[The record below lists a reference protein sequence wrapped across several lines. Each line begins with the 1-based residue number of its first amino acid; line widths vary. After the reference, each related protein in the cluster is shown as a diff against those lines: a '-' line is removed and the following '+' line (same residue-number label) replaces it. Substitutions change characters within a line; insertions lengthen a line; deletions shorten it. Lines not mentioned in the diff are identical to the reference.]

1 MGLESSVLR
10 FLIGSTVKIN
20 VVYAADKEWVPH
32 LAASLTSLLQT
43 NRDAIG
49 RLFVIGALSGHRPW
63 ARLQKFAMSNF
74 GIVLEL
80 IEPPLAEI
88 EGLFTSRG
96 ISHASWYRLFL
107 GELLPTEVKHVL
119 YMDADTVVVG
129 SLEGLRDMLTD
140 FSANQGSAIRAVES
154 SQRMDHFSQF
164 SHPGNRY
171 FNAGVLLVDLIK
183 FRQGTSAQ
191 QLTDTAKR
199 YGSKLRFHDQDV
211 LNLHFGKDF
220 VPLDPMYNTM
230 RSTRISDS
238 VSIVHFV
245 GPRKPWLGSGRH
257 HPYSRSYRQARRLT
271 PFYPYLW
278 ADLIEVFAPRF
289 YASLKSMID
298 TTYRWMFRLRARIP
312 KGQSNPG
319 RSRETTKV

>member
-1 MGLESSVLR
+1 M
-10 FLIGSTVKIN
+10 KIN
-20 VVYAADKEWVPH
+20 VVYAADKAWVPH

-43 NRDAIG
+43 NRDTIG
-49 RLFVIGALSGHRPW
+49 RLFVIGALRGHRPW
-63 ARLQKFAMSNF
+63 TKLRKFAMSNF

-119 YMDADTVVVG
+119 YLDADTVVVG

-140 FSANQGSAIRAVES
+140 FSANHGSAIRAVES

-164 SHPGNRY
+164 QQVGNRY
-171 FNAGVLLVDLIK
+171 FNAGVLLVDVVK
-183 FRQGTSAQ
+183 FRQETSAQ
-191 QLTDTAKR
+191 QLADTAKR
-199 YGSKLRFHDQDV
+199 FGSKLRFHDQDV
-211 LNLHFGKDF
+211 LNLHFGNDF
-220 VPLDPMYNTM
+220 VPLDSKYNTM

-238 VSIVHFV
+238 DSIVHFV
-245 GPRKPWLGSGRH
+245 GPRKPWLASGRH
-257 HPYSRSYRQARRLT
+257 HPYSSSYRKARRLT

-278 ADLIEVFAPRF
+278 TDLIEVFAPQLYTR
-289 YASLKSMID
+289 AKSMID
-298 TTYRWMFRLRARIP
+298 NTYRWMFRLRARIP
-312 KGQSNPG
+312 KFRRNPG
-319 RSRETTKV
+319 R